1 MCSVFQNRRE
11 EKILRALADGE
22 ERSEMAM
29 LPLTNIAPAKL
40 FGDLWRM
47 EDAGILTSRWTAY
60 TKSGGCVG
68 PRLFRRITWPD
79 L

>member
-1 MCSVFQNRRE
+1 
-11 EKILRALADGE
+11 
-22 ERSEMAM
+22 MAM